1 MPNQQQN
8 YQGIV
13 GVQSPQSQSL
23 IGGQQNSTG
32 PHIQGVAT
40 PYPSVP
46 SHQVSLPRGS
56 PGIAHQTYQQPVVF
70 PHQSNQGSLPT
81 TGRPVYYSVTP
92 PGQQSNLSSAVGY
105 LQHPGSEQVPFPRT
119 SSPCSSQQLQG
130 HQCAAA
136 ATWWTNGDDATQ
148 PTKIIQSLGALI
160 PTVETKQI
168 LL

>member
-148 PTKIIQSLGALI
+148 PTKIIQSLGRTH
-160 PTVETKQI
+160 PHS
-168 LL
+168 